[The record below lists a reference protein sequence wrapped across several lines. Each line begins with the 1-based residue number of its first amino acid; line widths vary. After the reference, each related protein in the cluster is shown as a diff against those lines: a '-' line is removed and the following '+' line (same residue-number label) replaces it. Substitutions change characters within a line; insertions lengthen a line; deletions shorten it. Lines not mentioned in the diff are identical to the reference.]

1 MFPYVC
7 DNANWEKMAWRSLEK
22 WLEKRFTWKAFQNA
36 PKGIRACSN
45 FQKLGEGCSYSG
57 LRSYITV
64 MFPSIQI
71 RWYGPEVTKHFKTFE
86 DDFRKVRLLFGVS
99 KRDKCH
105 NFKCIFLK
113 AERKISWFQEHSSWS
128 ISFPLRYLTKSGHY
142 LQCKPSKRI
151 WTACYLGLII
161 SNSLGLACEQ
171 VQIFAVIWTVEKCTK
186 SFWLKLFLTM

>member
-1 MFPYVC
+1 MTRKTLYLKSFPKC
-7 DNANWEKMAWRSLEK
+7 S
-22 WLEKRFTWKAFQNA
+22 KRHKNVFKFSKVFKGKDA
-36 PKGIRACSN
+36 PIPASVHTLQLCSPQ
-45 FQKLGEGCSYSG
+45 FKFVGTGPKL
-57 LRSYITV
+57 L
-64 MFPSIQI
+64 SI
-71 RWYGPEVTKHFKTFE
+71 FKTFE

>member
-1 MFPYVC
+1 MRQC
-7 DNANWEKMAWRSLEK
+7 KLRKNGLEIAWKVTRKTLKFSKVRGRMLLFRPPLQLCSPQFK
-22 WLEKRFTWKAFQNA
+22 FVGTG
-36 PKGIRACSN
+36 PK
-45 FQKLGEGCSYSG
+45 L
-57 LRSYITV
+57 L
-64 MFPSIQI
+64 SI
-71 RWYGPEVTKHFKTFE
+71 FKTFE

-161 SNSLGLACEQ
+161 SNSLGLAYEQ

-186 SFWLKLFLTM
+186 SLWLKLFLTM